1 MPTGRTTLAYML
13 ELAVEGEADGHRLER
28 PQGSRR
34 VGAPGGRKEGE
45 GRERG
50 RRRGRSRAREQ
61 HWWIKATLKYKW
73 VVYFLIALHITWRMW
88 VAISSLPVHRAQLA
102 REVGGNSM
110 WDGANASTMSG
121 MARSG
126 DAFDEL

>member
-1 MPTGRTTLAYML
+1 MVCRVRA
-13 ELAVEGEADGHRLER
+13 ELARLEAAKKAKDAS
-28 PQGSRR
+28 G
-34 VGAPGGRKEGE
+34 GAGAGAAEP
-45 GRERG
+45 
-50 RRRGRSRAREQ
+50 REQ